1 MIVPACFSIALVAAL
16 LNVWTL
22 DGSYLILFATP
33 LSNVCADCGIYWIA
47 SARALTNVCT
57 YWLFVSASKPTL
69 NVISPVCFLIPL
81 TVALTNVCVE
91 LSEDLPTLTVNVFV
105 VLLLICN
112 QRLLG

>member
-16 LNVWTL
+16 LNVWTPA
-22 DGSYLILFATP
+22 GSCLTLLATA
-33 LSNVCADCGIYWIA
+33 LSNVCADCGTYWIA
-47 SARALTNVCT
+47 SARALTNECV
-57 YWLFVSASKPTL
+57 YWLFVSASNPTL

-81 TVALTNVCVE
+81 VVALTNVCVE

-112 QRLLG
+112 HLPLG